1 MLARNLSGGT
11 KQKLALVCAIS
22 HNPRVL
28 FLDELTAGIDPLSS
42 REVWFMLYEFTKK
55 GITIFVN
62 THMMNEAEHCNR
74 LSFIFK
80 GKIMATGSPQ
90 QLKTEYIKEKM
101 LELSSKVPLIKIIGD
116 FQKLSSILD
125 VYTSGEFLHLT
136 TKDEA
141 AAKKQINDYA
151 RAKGYAFT
159 IREISPSLEDV
170 FVNLTRD
177 LER

>member
-1 MLARNLSGGT
+1 MGNYDILKESEKIKTIIGYTAQKFSLYEDLSVDENIEFFSNIYESKLTSADTTATLEKFGLIDYRKMLARNLSGGT

-90 QLKTEYIKEKM
+90 QL
-101 LELSSKVPLIKIIGD
+101 
-116 FQKLSSILD
+116 
-125 VYTSGEFLHLT
+125 
-136 TKDEA
+136 
-141 AAKKQINDYA
+141 
-151 RAKGYAFT
+151 
-159 IREISPSLEDV
+159 
-170 FVNLTRD
+170 
-177 LER
+177 